1 MAVIYRCEECFARLK
16 EWGPHHDARGQY
28 CHPVDPTPVAKI
40 VMGLFAVAF
49 VVLLIGILLKWS

>member
-1 MAVIYRCEECFARLK
+1 MTLVVSIAIQSTPRLS
-16 EWGPHHDARGQY
+16 P
-28 CHPVDPTPVAKI
+28 KI